1 MPDQP
6 TLKITDPDNV
16 AITFVNEVGNVG
28 FLNGILN
35 VTFTAARFTPNNT
48 PDGIQI
54 APDIVVASR
63 LRMDLQCAQQLHT
76 MIGSIIE
83 ANTTQPKSGLN

>member
-35 VTFTAARFTPNNT
+35 VTFTAARFTP
-48 PDGIQI
+48 DGTQI